1 MLKKI
6 LEFIFPKQQNVL
18 SDDLNDPSYNQV
30 HLENEKERLES
41 SLQLLKK
48 TTDEV
53 SIAAVNATIVL
64 EGRLRDTEYRFFS
77 TIDTIDDLVII
88 KDGEGRWK
96 TLNKVG
102 QDLLGWHHGEYY
114 DKTDIELIQQFP
126 KFKDTLITCI
136 ETDTMTWELRQS
148 NRVEEYILCGD
159 KYRILDMIKTPIF
172 HDDGTRK
179 ELIIVGRDMTEIIE
193 KQRRTKACFH
203 ALNSASD
210 GIVIID
216 SKANIIFSN
225 DQFNH
230 RFDIHDY
237 QSVLNKKLINVL
249 PWLSKYDSLWQHARN
264 NNSIKIATEEAGDI
278 LVMPMM
284 NGLPKP
290 IYFICTF
297 KKKKK
302 INK

>member
-1 MLKKI
+1 M
-6 LEFIFPKQQNVL
+6 
-18 SDDLNDPSYNQV
+18 
-30 HLENEKERLES
+30 
-41 SLQLLKK
+41 
-48 TTDEV
+48 
-53 SIAAVNATIVL
+53 
-64 EGRLRDTEYRFFS
+64 
-77 TIDTIDDLVII
+77 VII

-114 DKTDIELIQQFP
+114 DKTDIELISLFP

-136 ETDTMTWELRQS
+136 ETDTAAWELRQS

-159 KYRILDMIKTPIF
+159 KYRILDMIKTPVF
-172 HDDGTRK
+172 HDDGSRK
-179 ELIIVGRDMTEIIE
+179 ELIIVSRDMTELVE

-216 SKANIIFSN
+216 AKARIVFSN
-225 DQFNH
+225 DEFNR
-230 RFDIHDY
+230 RFHIEHY
-237 QSVLNKKLINVL
+237 EKILNKKMIDVL
-249 PWLSKYDSLWQHARN
+249 PWLAKYDDIWQHARN
-264 NNSIKIATEEAGDI
+264 NQSIKIATEEVGDI

-297 KKKKK
+297 KKS
-302 INK
+302 

>member
-1 MLKKI
+1 MWAKLKSFFSSKSYCETRADDTFKQHI
-6 LEFIFPKQQNVL
+6 ELEK
-18 SDDLNDPSYNQV
+18 D
-30 HLENEKERLES
+30 RLEG

-53 SIAAVNATIVL
+53 SVAAVNAAIVL
-64 EGRLRDTEYRFFS
+64 EQQLRDTEHRFYS

-88 KDGEGRWK
+88 KDGDGRWK

-102 QDLLGWHHGEYY
+102 QDIFGWYHGEYY
-114 DKTDIELIQQFP
+114 NKTDHELIALFP
-126 KFKDTLITCI
+126 QMKDTLSQCI
-136 ETDTMTWELRQS
+136 LTDNAAWDLGRS
-148 NRVEEYILCGD
+148 NRGEEYITFGNS
-159 KYRILDMIKTPIF
+159 YRILDVIKTPVF
-172 HDDGTRK
+172 NTDGTRK

-193 KQRRTKACFH
+193 KQRRNKACFH

-216 SKANIIFSN
+216 AKARIVFSN
-225 DQFNH
+225 DEFNR
-230 RFDIHDY
+230 RFHIEHY
-237 QSVLNKKLINVL
+237 EKILNKKMIDIL
-249 PWLSKYDSLWQHARN
+249 PWLAKYDDIWQHARN

-297 KKKKK
+297 K
-302 INK
+302 NP